1 MSTKYTK
8 KIIYYLEGDS
18 PDEEMMEWVEKQ
30 PLIDQPDILREFK
43 KLCQEKFDKVGI
55 FNFDFEEIDRQ
66 IEVYEEAILTEKL
79 AEANLV
85 MAQQDLDK
93 QMQLIDETVA
103 GVRKYVIE
111 SIINNEENAEA
122 MKELAQKIIA
132 GEKENDVYDEN
143 NWKEIL

>member
-1 MSTKYTK
+1 MSTKYTE

-103 GVRKYVIE
+103 GVRKYVIDC
-111 SIINNEENAEA
+111 IINNEENAEV

>member
-1 MSTKYTK
+1 MRTKYTV

-103 GVRKYVIE
+103 GVRKYVIDC
-111 SIINNEENAEA
+111 IINNEENAEA

>member
-1 MSTKYTK
+1 MKTKYTE
-8 KIIYYLEGDS
+8 KINCYLEGDA
-18 PDEEMMEWVEKQ
+18 PDEEMMEWVEQQ

-43 KLCQEKFDKVGI
+43 KLCQERIAKVGI
-55 FNFDFEEIDRQ
+55 LDFDFEDIDEQ
-66 IEVYEEAILTEKL
+66 IKVYEETILTEKL

-93 QMQLIDETVA
+93 QMQELDETVA
-103 GVRKYVIE
+103 GVRRYVIDC
-111 SIINNEENAEA
+111 IINNEENAEA
-122 MKELAQKIIA
+122 MKELAQKLIA